1 MISNQTGPQSK
12 AYKVHDALAAQP
24 VPPHMWPMTEIGQS
38 SDQVFVDF
46 GTRLG
51 RTDQEPSLP
60 GVIPGK
66 VSLIG
71 QRIIFVKSH
80 VNRFFGQ
87 DCAVAIACRESR
99 RMP

>member
-12 AYKVHDALAAQP
+12 AYKTHDPLTAEPMASRTR
-24 VPPHMWPMTEIGQS
+24 PPSKISQS
-38 SDQVFVDF
+38 SDQILMNL
-46 GTRLG
+46 RAWLG

-60 GVIPGK
+60 GVISGK
-66 VSLIG
+66 VGLIG
-71 QRIIFVKSH
+71 QRIIFLKSH